1 MINSKPIYTLDYLKT
16 EAEGISGH
24 WNGED
29 TRYVDHNGE
38 ARTEDDA
45 SAAGELLEKIKE
57 VEALIEEL
65 GI

>member
-29 TRYVDHNGE
+29 DNYIDHNGD
-38 ARTEDDA
+38 ARKEYDA
-45 SAAGELLEKIKE
+45 TIAGDLLEKIKE

>member
-1 MINSKPIYTLDYLKT
+1 MIHTLEWLRK

-29 TRYVDHNGE
+29 DNYIDHNGDV
-38 ARTEDDA
+38 RTEDDA

-57 VEALIEEL
+57 IDEL
-65 GI
+65 TEQLGL